1 MYGLEGLARQ
11 VLLEQQVAR
20 GSEHQRKRHREEDA
34 RPEGPLVKAA
44 EHPRAALAG
53 DFDRFLAQDPADELR
68 NAGVLRVESVRSDVE
83 MEIAVVKRSRQPAYD
98 RVLLDHGDVKALPHE
113 LIGNREASHAGS
125 DNGH

>member
-1 MYGLEGLARQ
+1 M
-11 VLLEQQVAR
+11 
-20 GSEHQRKRHREEDA
+20 
-34 RPEGPLVKAA
+34 KAA

-53 DFDRFLAQDPADELR
+53 DFDGFFAQDPADELR
-68 NAGVLRVESVRSDVE
+68 DAGVLRVESMRPDVE

-113 LIGNREASHAGS
+113 LIGNREPGDAGS